1 MVRFHDNPEKYN
13 SAAMLLELDKEV
25 SVCYRLLYLSV
36 CVCVFCLCTKFEGNA
51 VTE

>member
-25 SVCYRLLYLSV
+25 SICLLQAFV
-36 CVCVFCLCTKFEGNA
+36 FVCVFCLCTEFEGNA
-51 VTE
+51 VTV